1 MEITMSS
8 PTGVSHTDMGGEELG
23 SVQISL
29 GIDLGA
35 KGSDF
40 ADLLEQESFAFLVT
54 VNSDS

>member
-1 MEITMSS
+1 MSS